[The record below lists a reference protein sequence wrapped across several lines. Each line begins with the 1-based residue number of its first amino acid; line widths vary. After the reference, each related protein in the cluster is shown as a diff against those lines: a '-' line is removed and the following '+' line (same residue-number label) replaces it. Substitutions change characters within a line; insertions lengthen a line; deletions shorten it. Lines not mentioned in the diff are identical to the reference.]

1 MMKKEYTKPL
11 AEYISLAAAERIATG
26 ASYYDDDISLGG
38 GTGSNPF
45 D

>member
-1 MMKKEYTKPL
+1 MKKEYSKPL
-11 AEYISLAAAERIATG
+11 AEYISLAAAEKIAAD
-26 ASYYDDDISLGG
+26 ASYYDDDIGLGG

>member
-1 MMKKEYTKPL
+1 MKKEYSKPL
-11 AEYISLAAAERIATG
+11 AEYIALAAAEKIAAD
-26 ASYYDDDISLGG
+26 ASYYDDDIGLGG